1 MGRAFDWLRQ
11 AERDLQQ
18 ALSSEELGYYEW
30 ACFASHQVA
39 DGKSG
44 KSSTPLYG
52 ARSMGGTWWQGFFW
66 SFLFP
71 FLSIW

>member
-11 AERDLQQ
+11 TERDLQQ

-52 ARSMGGTWWQGFFW
+52 ARSMGARGGKA
-66 SFLFP
+66 SFGA
-71 FLSIW
+71 SYSRS